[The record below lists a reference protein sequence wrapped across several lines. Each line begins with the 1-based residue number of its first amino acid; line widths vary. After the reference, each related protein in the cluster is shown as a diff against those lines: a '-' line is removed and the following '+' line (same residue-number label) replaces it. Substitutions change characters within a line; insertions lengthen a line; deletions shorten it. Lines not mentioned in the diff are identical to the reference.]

1 MSTSVSSVVSH
12 FPSAENGF
20 TTTLAST
27 VSAGATT
34 VPLNSVAGF
43 TNGEIVVFVVDPSN
57 ESKKQTF
64 TGTIDTSG
72 VQVTSVVWTAGTN
85 VDHTAGATVVDYAS
99 ATHISMMTKGIL
111 VHANQDGTLKTSTV
125 QDALGVTTLP
135 SGGWDVLNGG
145 TAPTVGTGKTLGNR
159 SFDLTF
165 SSVDLSSTLS
175 PGMRIKLD
183 RNTTPSTQCADF
195 ESSSSQYAS
204 KSSPTGITFTDDFTC
219 EAWVKLE
226 SYVQGGIVT
235 RRDSS
240 TAGWSL
246 ALGDSGQIIIG
257 SLRIASNNRFVTSY
271 QSIPL
276 GKWVHIAATMNNST
290 NTHTIYIDGVS
301 VPFSVSTNGT
311 ITALVQA
318 GDVAIGRRDA
328 SGYYFDG
335 EISDVRVWSAIRTQ
349 TEIQDNMY
357 QALVGNETNLVGY
370 WKLNG
375 DFTDETSNA
384 NDLTASGGVVA
395 TTADNPFN
403 ATEYGVITKVELS
416 GSDTLVNV
424 FTPEGYGIPN
434 ETLTNPF
441 YSTQDTPFGFP
452 RDKGKWTVESLTGA
466 RTQSSPSAGTWYNLG
481 GSLSVPTGG
490 WRLRYSTIMFADD
503 VGAAIQVATTI
514 STANNTNSLSPEWTI
529 QSRTYKDQTSVTV
542 HNAVP
547 HSTEGYIDTSTITPY
562 YLNAS
567 AATSGLASI
576 VLGYSGSE
584 STYSVIKAEC
594 AYI

>member
-145 TAPTVGTGKTLGNR
+145 TAPTVGTGATLGNR

-165 SSVDLSSTLS
+165 ASVDLSSTLS

-357 QALVGNETNLVGY
+357 QALVGNETGLVGY

-375 DFTDETSNA
+375 DFTDETSNS

-403 ATEYGVITKVELS
+403 ATEYGVITSVS
-416 GSDTLVNV
+416 YSTNTTVNV
-424 FTPEGYGIPN
+424 FCPEGYGIPN

-441 YSTQDTPFGFP
+441 YSTQSVPFGFP
-452 RDKGKWTVESLTGA
+452 KDKPFALYTLGASDQTLGSGYGSLTYTIVLSPGTWELYFSAYCSISAASNLTQGWDIGLSTSTSDLTHVGLQSRTLHLVESYA
-466 RTQSSPSAGTWYNLG
+466 A
-481 GSLSVPTGG
+481 TGG
-490 WRLRYSTIMFADD
+490 LTKTVTMNSTATDFVTVDSTTTFTL
-503 VGAAIQVATTI
+503 VGRRVGTVSATLAATTI
-514 STANNTNSLSPEWTI
+514 PATI
-529 QSRTYKDQTSVTV
+529 RARK
-542 HNAVP
+542 
-547 HSTEGYIDTSTITPY
+547 
-562 YLNAS
+562 
-567 AATSGLASI
+567 
-576 VLGYSGSE
+576 
-584 STYSVIKAEC
+584 VI
-594 AYI
+594 

>member
-145 TAPTVGTGKTLGNR
+145 TAPTVGTGATLGNR

-165 SSVDLSSTLS
+165 ASVDLSSTLS

-204 KSSPTGITFTDDFTC
+204 KSSPSGITFTDDFTC
-219 EAWVKLE
+219 EAWIKLE
-226 SYVQGGIVT
+226 SYT
-235 RRDSS
+235 
-240 TAGWSL
+240 
-246 ALGDSGQIIIG
+246 G
-257 SLRIASNNRFVTSY
+257 SLQTIVGRRSTTQGWGFRLSAAGAPEIFGLNTTADIETAY
-271 QSIPL
+271 QSVPL
-276 GKWVHIAATMNNST
+276 NKWVHVAASMDMSGADGK
-290 NTHTIYIDGVS
+290 IYIDGVL
-301 VPFSVSTNGT
+301 VPSLFTSGAASS
-311 ITALVQA
+311 LVQA
-318 GDVAIGRRDA
+318 GNLDIGDRSDNN
-328 SGYYFDG
+328 GDLFDG
-335 EISDVRVWSAIRTQ
+335 KISDVRVWSDIRTE

-357 QALVGNETNLVGY
+357 KALVGNETNLVAY
-370 WKLNG
+370 FKLNG
-375 DFTDETSNA
+375 DFTDETSNS

-395 TTADNPFN
+395 TTVDNPFN
-403 ATEYGVITKVELS
+403 ATEYGVITSVS
-416 GSDTLVNV
+416 YSTNTTVNV
-424 FTPEGYGIPN
+424 FCPEGYGIPN

-441 YSTQDTPFGFP
+441 YSTQSVPFGFP
-452 RDKGKWTVESLTGA
+452 RDRGKWELFFPSASTAALGTGTNMVCSSNLYNTIPVGSWRLSYSFSADSIRAGGTITTLYGAIGTAASDTGA
-466 RTQSSPSAGTWYNLG
+466 YPETIAWFASKAPSSPWYGAGTMQN
-481 GSLSVPTGG
+481 
-490 WRLRYSTIMFADD
+490 STEKTFTS
-503 VGAAIQVATTI
+503 ATTI
-514 STANNTNSLSPEWTI
+514 YML
-529 QSRTYKDQTSVTV
+529 DGGL
-542 HNAVP
+542 H
-547 HSTEGYIDTSTITPY
+547 
-562 YLNAS
+562 
-567 AATSGLASI
+567 TSGNFTTTIGYAN
-576 VLGYSGSE
+576 LGQHYL
-584 STYSVIKAEC
+584 KAEC

>member
-72 VQVTSVVWTAGTN
+72 VQVTDVVWTAGTN

-204 KSSPTGITFTDDFTC
+204 KSSPSGISFTTTFSA

-226 SYVQGGIVT
+226 SYSGATNGIVA
-235 RRDSS
+235 RRNAD
-240 TAGWSL
+240 TAGWSFDINSAGRVTL
-246 ALGDSGQIIIG
+246 TG
-257 SLRIASNNRFVTSY
+257 LRIASNNKLIRAY
-271 QSIPL
+271 QSLPL
-276 GKWVHIAATMNNST
+276 NKWVHVAATMDMSAGDT
-290 NTHTIYIDGVS
+290 SAQKIWIDGVE
-301 VPFSVSTNGT
+301 VPREYSLTGT
-311 ITALVQA
+311 ASALVQ
-318 GDVAIGRRDA
+318 GTVDLTVGA
-328 SGYYFDG
+328 SKSDGSLNMDG
-335 EISDVRVWSAIRTQ
+335 EISDVRVWSDNRTD
-349 TEIQDNMY
+349 TEIKDNMY

-370 WKLNG
+370 WKLDG
-375 DFTDETSNA
+375 DFTDETSNS

-395 TTADNPFN
+395 TTVDNPFN
-403 ATEYGVITKVELS
+403 ATEYGVITSVS
-416 GSDTLVNV
+416 YSTNTTVNV
-424 FTPEGYGIPN
+424 FCPEGYGIPN

-441 YSTQDTPFGFP
+441 YSTQSTPFGFP
-452 RDKGKWTVESLTGA
+452 RERSKWEIICTPGGDVNA
-466 RTQSSPSAGTWYNLG
+466 G
-481 GSLSVPTGG
+481 GSWASTGIETVIPIGSWKLSMSSTLQITCSGANYTMLRTALSSSSSGTTDYELISTLSNPTVSSLSSNITTQHYVDKNIDLSSATTYYQLAYRTGG
-490 WRLRYSTIMFADD
+490 LTATVKGNST
-503 VGAAIQVATTI
+503 
-514 STANNTNSLSPEWTI
+514 N
-529 QSRTYKDQTSVTV
+529 
-542 HNAVP
+542 
-547 HSTEGYIDTSTITPY
+547 HSNY
-562 YLNAS
+562 
-567 AATSGLASI
+567 
-576 VLGYSGSE
+576 
-584 STYSVIKAEC
+584 IKAEC

>member
-135 SGGWDVLNGG
+135 SGGWDVLNSG
-145 TAPTVGTGKTLGNR
+145 TAPTVGTGATLGNR

-165 SSVDLSSTLS
+165 ASVDLSSTLS

-357 QALVGNETNLVGY
+357 QALVGNETGLVGY

-375 DFTDETSNA
+375 DFTDETSNS

-403 ATEYGVITKVELS
+403 ATEYGVITSVS
-416 GSDTLVNV
+416 YSTNTTVNV
-424 FTPEGYGIPN
+424 FCPEGYGIPN

-441 YSTQDTPFGFP
+441 YSTQSVPFGFP
-452 RDKGKWTVESLTGA
+452 KDKPFALYTLGASDQTLGSGYGSLTYTIVLSPGTWELYFSAYCSISAASNLTQGWDIGLSTSTSDLTHVGLQSRTLHLVESYA
-466 RTQSSPSAGTWYNLG
+466 A
-481 GSLSVPTGG
+481 TGG
-490 WRLRYSTIMFADD
+490 LTKTVTMNSTATDFVTVDSTTTFTL
-503 VGAAIQVATTI
+503 VGRRVGTVSATLAATTI
-514 STANNTNSLSPEWTI
+514 PATI
-529 QSRTYKDQTSVTV
+529 RARK
-542 HNAVP
+542 
-547 HSTEGYIDTSTITPY
+547 
-562 YLNAS
+562 
-567 AATSGLASI
+567 
-576 VLGYSGSE
+576 
-584 STYSVIKAEC
+584 VI
-594 AYI
+594 